1 MAQLATLQKR
11 LAEAETAYH
20 ALMVGERIVTISI
33 EGRGQSYTP
42 ADATKL
48 SAYIDR
54 LKGEIARQSGGPCR
68 GPVRVVF

>member
-1 MAQLATLQKR
+1 MAQIDVLQTR

-20 ALMVGERIVTISI
+20 ALMTGERIVSISI

-42 ADATKL
+42 ADMGRL
-48 SAYIDR
+48 QAYIVR
-54 LKGEIARQSGGPCR
+54 LKDEIARLSGTARR

>member
-1 MAQLATLQKR
+1 MAQIDVLQQR

-20 ALMVGERIVTISI
+20 ALMTGERIVSISI
-33 EGRGQSYTP
+33 EGRGQSYIPT
-42 ADATKL
+42 DAGKL

-54 LKGEIARQSGGPCR
+54 LKGEIARLSGSPRR